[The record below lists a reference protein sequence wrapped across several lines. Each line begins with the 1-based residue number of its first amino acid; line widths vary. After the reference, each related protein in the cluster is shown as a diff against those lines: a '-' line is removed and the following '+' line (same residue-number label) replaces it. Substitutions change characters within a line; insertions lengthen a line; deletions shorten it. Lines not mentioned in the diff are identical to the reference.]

1 MLLLA
6 MIVILLNFGQEN
18 TAAEDSSFGP
28 YKQVYPKSDLQQDPR
43 KCSVPE
49 NDTCPLYIALMLAF
63 GGDAD
68 TSGVIPGI
76 QVAIDEINNDPFIL
90 PGYTLHYTLMATT
103 VSETLE

>member
-1 MLLLA
+1 MLLLV
-6 MIVILLNFGQEN
+6 MIILLFSQEKI
-18 TAAEDSSFGP
+18 AAEESSFGP

-43 KCSVPE
+43 YCSVSE
-49 NDTCPLYIALMLAF
+49 NDTCPLYIALMMAF

-76 QVAIDEINNDPFIL
+76 QVAIDEINNDPLIL

-103 VSETLE
+103 VSKTLE